1 MVRTDRVDADHD
13 REFLLAAVV
22 AVAVGG
28 IRPPSH
34 PAHPPVLCDGGGCDT
49 ASQRPNV
56 KAPPLFPPP
65 APPQS
70 SSYFGSPDV
79 PPPTLCLEHW
89 PSNWPPRQPHWT
101 SLALMVKN
109 YLASMASCR
118 PHWMDSSASCWPCR
132 PHCILWCMVSTPYY
146 RLMAKNG

>member
-1 MVRTDRVDADHD
+1 MPTMTVSSSSPPSSPLPWAGSALPPTLPTPRSSATAAAATPHRKDQRLRRLPFPRPLPPHSHHRIFAVRT
-13 REFLLAAVV
+13 
-22 AVAVGG
+22 
-28 IRPPSH
+28 P
-34 PAHPPVLCDGGGCDT
+34 
-49 ASQRPNV
+49 
-56 KAPPLFPPP
+56 
-65 APPQS
+65 
-70 SSYFGSPDV
+70 

-89 PSNWPPRQPHWT
+89 PSNWPPRRHLWT

-146 RLMAKNG
+146 RLTAKTG